1 MREACLPIPDGALV
15 RSRSR
20 TAEAS
25 RVTTED
31 LPPSD
36 TSRWVVRRKAQ
47 VVHGVRAGVISLAEA
62 CRRYNLSVEEFE
74 TWERLIDEHGMR
86 GLRVTRLKEY
96 RGKGRGKRR

>member
-1 MREACLPIPDGALV
+1 MTEEA
-15 RSRSR
+15 
-20 TAEAS
+20 
-25 RVTTED
+25 

-47 VVHGVRAGVISLAEA
+47 VVHGVRSGVISLAEA
-62 CRRYNLSVEEFE
+62 CRRYNLSIEEFE

-96 RGKGRGKRR
+96 RGKGRRKRR